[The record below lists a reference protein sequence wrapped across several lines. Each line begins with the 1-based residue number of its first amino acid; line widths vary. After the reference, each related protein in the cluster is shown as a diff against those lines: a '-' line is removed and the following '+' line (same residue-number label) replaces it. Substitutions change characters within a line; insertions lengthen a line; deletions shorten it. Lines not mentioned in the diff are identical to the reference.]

1 MSQRLHDPQVHTSEP
16 KTILIG
22 LHNSKVLTGGGE
34 LKKALTYQKGTLR

>member
-22 LHNSKVLTGGGE
+22 LHNSKVLTGGGVTVHQGPIDRQ
-34 LKKALTYQKGTLR
+34 L